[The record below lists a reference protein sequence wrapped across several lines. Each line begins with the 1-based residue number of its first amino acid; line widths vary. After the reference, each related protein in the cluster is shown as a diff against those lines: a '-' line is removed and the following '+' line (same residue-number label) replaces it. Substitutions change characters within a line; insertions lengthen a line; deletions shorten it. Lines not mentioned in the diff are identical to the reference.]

1 MSEKAE
7 RPVYVI
13 AVSGGVDSIVL
24 LDMLMSDRADAPEE
38 VRGLRGSKIV
48 VAHFDHGIRADSHD
62 DLQFVKDLA
71 EYYGLPFESAQ
82 GNLGECASEAVA
94 RESRYAFLRD
104 VAEKHGAVVVT
115 AHHQDDVLETAII
128 NLMRGTNRRGLTA
141 LTSTDEIAR
150 PLLQVPKLHL
160 LEYARRHNL
169 AWREDSTNADQ
180 RYLRNYV
187 RHSVLSRAN
196 DLQKQAL
203 LAQIARLRE
212 LNTQIDAELQ
222 GYFEQEPAFPELSR
236 ERFFALPTEV
246 AREVIAA
253 WLRHFGIRSYDS
265 QTLDRLVEGS
275 KKLSTRSKM
284 NVGKWHWLEI
294 RRKTL
299 ALTPADR

>member
-13 AVSGGVDSIVL
+13 AVSGGVDSVVL
-24 LDMLMSDRADAPEE
+24 LDMLMSDRADTPEE
-38 VRGLRGSKIV
+38 VRLLRGATII
-48 VAHFDHGIRADSHD
+48 VAHFDHGIRSDSHE
-62 DLQFVKDLA
+62 DLEFVKDLA
-71 EYYGLPFESAQ
+71 EHYDAPFEFAE
-82 GNLGECASEAVA
+82 GNLGEGTSEAVA
-94 RESRYAFLRD
+94 RESRYAFLRN
-104 VAEKHGAVVVT
+104 VAEKHSATIVT

-141 LTSTDEIAR
+141 LMSTDEIVR
-150 PLLQVPKLHL
+150 PLLQVPKLHII
-160 LEYARRHNL
+160 EYARRHNL
-169 AWREDSTNADQ
+169 AWSEDSTNTDQ

-187 RHSVLSRAN
+187 RHSILSRAN

-212 LNTQIDAELQ
+212 LNAQIDAELQ
-222 GYFEQEPAFPELSR
+222 EYFEQEPAFPELSR
-236 ERFFALPTEV
+236 ERFFTLPTEV

-275 KKLSTRSKM
+275 KKLNTRSRM

-294 RRKTL
+294 CRKTL
-299 ALTPADR
+299 ALTPTDR